1 MFITILLKTNKKRL
15 DLLYCNVFIPA
26 QCRKEG
32 GNRGWRVERETR
44 WFPRQTRRN
53 QASSAVPTTMNQ
65 F

>member
-1 MFITILLKTNKKRL
+1 LYKQTYEFHKLKKNKIRYELL
-15 DLLYCNVFIPA
+15 PE
-26 QCRKEG
+26 QCRRGG

-53 QASSAVPTTMNQ
+53 QASSAVPTTIYK